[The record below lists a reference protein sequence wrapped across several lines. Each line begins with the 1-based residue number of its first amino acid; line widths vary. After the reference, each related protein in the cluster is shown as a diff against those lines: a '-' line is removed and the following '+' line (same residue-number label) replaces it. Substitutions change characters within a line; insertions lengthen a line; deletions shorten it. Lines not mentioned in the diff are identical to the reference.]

1 MTGSTSAFASEA
13 YRFRVNQGTTTVDCI
28 VTDDAVQAL
37 GVSNDELSV
46 THRRFL
52 EGIATERLEWS
63 RRPLSTVVID
73 AWDIE
78 THRQG

>member
-1 MTGSTSAFASEA
+1 MAGSTSAFASAA
-13 YRFRVNQGTTTVDCI
+13 YRFRVNQGAVIVDCI

-37 GVSNDELSV
+37 GASNNELSV

-63 RRPLSTVVID
+63 PRPLSTIVID

-78 THRQG
+78 THRQD